1 MTKART
7 PFRVYLFYRKQQH
20 KVFIMAKSIKLKC
33 TWVAGLGT
41 IEKDRLYTAKVSDE
55 GNISI
60 SVKSPEVEGKNRRIY
75 LSVGVCGE
83 IFLSNGGDV
92 VCRFLELKTKTL
104 KCMRI
109 IGPQKKDSFK
119 PGKRYQ
125 IESGRALGGVAGRI
139 FDDEGYGYTLYRDDV
154 GFSCAVATF
163 EAKYL

>member
-1 MTKART
+1 
-7 PFRVYLFYRKQQH
+7 
-20 KVFIMAKSIKLKC
+20 MAKSIRVLCKFSSLKLFF
-33 TWVAGLGT
+33 TA
-41 IEKDRLYTAKVSDE
+41 EKLYKASLDEESGVITVKDNYGVKQQFRSESMQFPGEDGE
-55 GNISI
+55 GNLL
-60 SVKSPEVEGKNRRIY
+60 EA
-75 LSVGVCGE
+75 
-83 IFLSNGGDV
+83 
-92 VCRFLELKTKTL
+92 RFVILKTKTL